1 MANIHALVTS
11 VNDIC
16 CCGQNS
22 GRFHWNGSFVSLNR
36 RKGYRTKNKCGN
48 SGYRNG
54 GRVRVPAVG
63 GHPWRLRAATDPRFV
78 EESTSRNSIVKNQV
92 PFIEIPVTCYQI
104 LGLHDQ
110 AEKDEIAKSVI
121 HLTNTE
127 IDEGYT
133 EDVVVSR
140 PVLKD
145 VRDKL
150 LFEPEYAGIIKENQ
164 PPKSSLKIPW
174 DWLPVVL
181 CLLQEA
187 GEEKL
192 VLEIGRRAMQHPCSK
207 PFIHDM
213 LLAMALAECVIANVG
228 FEKQN
233 ISHGFEALVHA
244 RYLLGSK
251 SSLGKLKLL
260 SQIEEYLEKL
270 APDCTLE
277 LLRMPHTPDNTERR
291 RGAISALQELLR
303 QGLDV
308 ETSCQVQDWPC
319 FLNQALK
326 ELMASEIVDL
336 IPWDNLAVTRKNR
349 KSIESQNQ
357 RTVIDSGSFYMV
369 MLAHIALG
377 FSSKQ
382 VDLINKAK
390 LICECL
396 TSEGFDLKFEEA
408 FCSLLLGQSDQATA
422 AERLRQLEVNS
433 NPSSQKS
440 TQMKKIKE
448 VSSADKPLETW
459 LIEAA
464 LSLFPDTRDCSPSLA
479 DFFTWEKRTSG
490 KRHHKRT
497 APAVS
502 NIRHRPLAIALPL
515 DRRDEE
521 PVSSAVSSLHLGI
534 AVKQLAPPDLQIPLT
549 ESMAIDG
556 GSGNIP
562 SAQLKR
568 SLGSKQADVWKFW
581 LSISHVLGKMI
592 YAAALGFILVAL
604 LKLKNTLFW
613 RAGNGARW
621 RMDKQSADTSSL
633 TWSADS
639 STDLSHQ
646 SLVTKKN
653 GIARKFQKFLSALK
667 VHFGYHSEAVDLK
680 TASLFTGMSSNM
692 SSSMTSTYGQQLS
705 VKDAEILVKRWQAI
719 KAEALGPNHD
729 VHGLL
734 EVLDG
739 SMLVQWQNLADAAK
753 GRSCFWRF
761 VLLQLEVT
769 RADILKDGVGREMA
783 EIEVFLEEAAELVDE
798 SQPKNPTYYS
808 PYKILYLLKRQDDGS
823 WRFCEGD
830 ILTTS
835 QPLIND

>member
-1 MANIHALVTS
+1 MANIHALVAS
-11 VNDIC
+11 VNGIC

-22 GRFHWNGSFVSLNR
+22 GRFHLNGSFVSLNR
-36 RKGYRTKNKCGN
+36 RKGYRMKHKCGN

-63 GHPWRLRAATDPRFV
+63 GHPWRLRAATDLRFV
-78 EESTSRNSIVKNQV
+78 EESTSRNSIVQNQV

-104 LGLHDQ
+104 LGVHDQ

-133 EDVVVSR
+133 EDVVSC
-140 PVLKD
+140 PKVLKD

-150 LFEPEYAGIIKENQ
+150 LFEPEYAGIIKEKQ

-181 CLLQEA
+181 CLLQE
-187 GEEKL
+187 
-192 VLEIGRRAMQHPCSK
+192 
-207 PFIHDM
+207 
-213 LLAMALAECVIANVG
+213 CVIANVG

-233 ISHGFEALVHA
+233 ISHGFDALVRA

-260 SQIEEYLEKL
+260 TQIEEYLEKL

-336 IPWDNLAVTRKNR
+336 IPWDNLAVTRKNK

-396 TSEGFDLKFEEA
+396 SSEGFDLKFEEA
-408 FCSLLLGQSDQATA
+408 FCSLLLGESDEATA

-440 TQMKKIKE
+440 TQKKKIKE
-448 VSSADKPLETW
+448 VSSADKPLNSSEY
-459 LIEAA
+459 L
-464 LSLFPDTRDCSPSLA
+464 LPSV
-479 DFFTWEKRTSG
+479 KG
-490 KRHHKRT
+490 K
-497 APAVS
+497 S
-502 NIRHRPLAIALPL
+502 DN
-515 DRRDEE
+515 
-521 PVSSAVSSLHLGI
+521 
-534 AVKQLAPPDLQIPLT
+534 
-549 ESMAIDG
+549 
-556 GSGNIP
+556 
-562 SAQLKR
+562 
-568 SLGSKQADVWKFW
+568 
-581 LSISHVLGKMI
+581 
-592 YAAALGFILVAL
+592 
-604 LKLKNTLFW
+604 
-613 RAGNGARW
+613 AGY
-621 RMDKQSADTSSL
+621 T
-633 TWSADS
+633 
-639 STDLSHQ
+639 
-646 SLVTKKN
+646 V
-653 GIARKFQKFLSALK
+653 
-667 VHFGYHSEAVDLK
+667 
-680 TASLFTGMSSNM
+680 FTGSERSHE
-692 SSSMTSTYGQQLS
+692 ST
-705 VKDAEILVKRWQAI
+705 QA
-719 KAEALGPNHD
+719 
-729 VHGLL
+729 
-734 EVLDG
+734 
-739 SMLVQWQNLADAAK
+739 
-753 GRSCFWRF
+753 
-761 VLLQLEVT
+761 T
-769 RADILKDGVGREMA
+769 DILCMWRRKLDEA
-783 EIEVFLEEAAELVDE
+783 E
-798 SQPKNPTYYS
+798 K
-808 PYKILYLLKRQDDGS
+808 
-823 WRFCEGD
+823 
-830 ILTTS
+830 
-835 QPLIND
+835 

>member
-1 MANIHALVTS
+1 MANFHALVTT
-11 VNDIC
+11 VNDLC
-16 CCGQNS
+16 CCSQNS
-22 GRFHWNGSFVSLNR
+22 ARFQWNGSFVYLNR
-36 RKGYRTKNKCGN
+36 RKGCCTKNKCGN
-48 SGYRNG
+48 SSYCNG

-63 GHPWRLRAATDPRFV
+63 RPWRLRAATDLRFA
-78 EESTSRNSIVKNQV
+78 EDSKKSIVQNQV
-92 PFIEIPVTCYQI
+92 PFVEVPVTCYQI
-104 LGLHDQ
+104 LGIHDQ
-110 AEKDEIAKSVI
+110 AEKDEIAKAVI

-127 IDEGYT
+127 IEEGYT
-133 EDVVVSR
+133 EAVVVSR

-150 LFEPEYAGIIKENQ
+150 LFEPEYAGIIKEKQ

-192 VLEIGRRAMQHPCSK
+192 VLEIGRRAVQHPCAK
-207 PFIHDM
+207 PFAHDI
-213 LLAMALAECVIANVG
+213 LLAMALAECAIANVG
-228 FEKQN
+228 FEKKN
-233 ISHGFEALVHA
+233 ISHGFEALVRA
-244 RYLLGSK
+244 RYHLGRMN
-251 SSLGKLKLL
+251 SLGKLKLL

-270 APDCTLE
+270 APECTLE
-277 LLRMPHTPDNTERR
+277 LLRMPYTPDNAERR

-319 FLNQALK
+319 FLNRALK
-326 ELMASEIVDL
+326 ELTASEIVDL

-357 RTVIDSGSFYMV
+357 RTVIDCDSFYVV

-382 VDLINKAK
+382 TDLINKAK

-396 TSEGFDLKFEEA
+396 SSEGFDLKFEEA
-408 FCSLLLGQSDQATA
+408 FCSLLLGQSDEATA

-440 TQMKKIKE
+440 LQKKKIKE
-448 VSSADKPLETW
+448 NSSADKPLETW
-459 LIEAA
+459 LKEAA
-464 LSLFPDTRDCSPSLA
+464 LSLFPDTRECSPSLA

-490 KRHHKRT
+490 RRHNKRT

-502 NIRHRPLAIALPL
+502 NIRHRPLAIALPV

-521 PVSSAVSSLHLGI
+521 SVSSTVSSLQLGP

-549 ESMAIDG
+549 ESKAIDG
-556 GSGNIP
+556 GSGNLP
-562 SAQLKR
+562 STQLKR
-568 SLGSKQADVWKFW
+568 SLGSKQGDVWKFW
-581 LSISHVLGKMI
+581 FGVNHVLGKMV

-613 RAGNGARW
+613 RAGNGTRW
-621 RMDKQSADTSSL
+621 RMDKQSADTCSL

-639 STDLSHQ
+639 SST
-646 SLVTKKN
+646 VTKKN
-653 GIARKFQKFLSALK
+653 GIARKFHKFLSTLK
-667 VHFGYHSEAVDLK
+667 VHSGDHSEAVDLK
-680 TASLFTGMSSNM
+680 TASLSSGL
-692 SSSMTSTYGQQLS
+692 SSSITSTYRQQMP

-739 SMLVQWQNLADAAK
+739 SMLVQWQTLADAAK
-753 GRSCFWRF
+753 ARSCFWRF
-761 VLLQLEVT
+761 VLLQLKVT
-769 RADILKDGVGREMA
+769 RADILKDGIGREMA

-808 PYKILYLLKRQDDGS
+808 PYRIVYLLERKDDGS

-835 QPLIND
+835 QPLVND